1 MFSLPRPNLLR
12 LINLRPNYRPSLP
25 ALGFIALLLLLLSAC
40 APLQKRPEP
49 SIQLTPPSWSAH
61 QNKMASIDN
70 WQIKGKLAYR
80 NSEDSGSAWFD
91 WTQHGDNFN
100 IYLSG
105 PFGVG
110 TVQISGNAQAITLSQ
125 PGEADISSHSSS
137 ALTQRL
143 FGWQLPVEQMRY
155 WVRGIPAS
163 SSNSVIKTFNE
174 AGLLNS
180 LQEDDWQLTVSRYQ
194 TGPHGQLPGKIKG
207 RSDKLAFTLL
217 LKAWSFPEHDPQ
229 HSTSNP
235 GTPNQSTI
243 TSHSPD
249 K

>member
-1 MFSLPRPNLLR
+1 MPTQLTPTKPTP
-12 LINLRPNYRPSLP
+12 INRPSLP
-25 ALGFIALLLLLLSAC
+25 ALGFIALLLLLISAC
-40 APLQKRPEP
+40 APLQKQPDSTILSP
-49 SIQLTPPSWSAH
+49 PPSWPAH
-61 QNKMASIDN
+61 RIAMQTIDS
-70 WQIKGKLAYR
+70 WQLKGKLAYR
-80 NSEDSGSAWFD
+80 NETDSGSAWFD
-91 WTQHGDNFN
+91 WSQHGDQFT

-143 FGWQLPVEQMRY
+143 FGWQLPVEQMRS

-163 SSNSVIKTFNE
+163 SSSGIIKTFNE
-174 AGLLNS
+174 AGLLDS

-194 TGPHGQLPGKIKG
+194 TGPYGQLPGKIKG

-217 LKAWSFPEHDPQ
+217 LKEWSFPEYDPQ
-229 HSTSNP
+229 RSTSNP
-235 GTPNQSTI
+235 GTLNQSI
-243 TSHSPD
+243 SNPSHSPD